1 MQIITVL
8 NQKGGVGK
16 TTTAAALISGLT
28 SKGFKTVGVDL
39 DSQRNLSMTM
49 QADTKHKTVLGV
61 LTNQCTAEEA
71 IQHTEQGDIIAAG
84 KELAAIDS
92 ILTGRGR
99 EQRLKEALQPLGKK
113 YKYIVI
119 DTPPNIGTLVL
130 SALIASNSV
139 LITAEADIYS
149 RTALEDLIDNIQ
161 TVKESINP
169 NLKVEG
175 ILLTRY
181 NGRANLT
188 KILREEFIEPAA
200 ELDAKVFDTVIR
212 EGVAIK
218 EAHLM
223 RKSIFDYDSKS
234 NVAVDYTAFIEELL
248 QEKKTTKTARKG
260 KRG

>member
-1 MQIITVL
+1 MKVITVL

-16 TTTAAALISGLT
+16 TTTAAALIAGLT
-28 SKGFKTVGVDL
+28 SKGYKTVGIDL

-49 QADTKHKTVLGV
+49 QADTKHKTALGV

-71 IQHTEQGDIIAAG
+71 IQHTPQGDIIAAG

-92 ILTGRGR
+92 ILTGKGR
-99 EQRLKEALQPLGKK
+99 ENRLKEAIEPLGKK

-130 SALIASNSV
+130 AALIASNSII
-139 LITAEADIYS
+139 ITAEADIYS

-161 TVKESINP
+161 TVQDSINP
-169 NLKVEG
+169 KLKVEG

-181 NGRANLT
+181 AGRANLT
-188 KILREEFIEPAA
+188 KYLREEFIEPAA
-200 ELDAKVFDTVIR
+200 ELKTKVFETTIR
-212 EGVAIK
+212 ECIAIK

-223 RKSIFDYDSKS
+223 RQSIFDYDSKS
-234 NVAVDYTAFIEELL
+234 NAAIDYTAFIEELL
-248 QEKKTTKTARKG
+248 KG
-260 KRG
+260 K

>member
-1 MQIITVL
+1 MKVITVL

-16 TTTAAALISGLT
+16 TTTAAALIAGLA
-28 SKGFKTVGVDL
+28 SKGFKTVGIDL

-49 QADTKHKTVLGV
+49 QADTKHKTALGV

-71 IQHTEQGDIIAAG
+71 IQHTPQGDIIAAG

-92 ILTGRGR
+92 ILTGKGR
-99 EQRLKEALQPLGKK
+99 ENKLKEAIEPLGKK
-113 YKYIVI
+113 YKYVVI

-161 TVKESINP
+161 TVQDSINP
-169 NLKVEG
+169 KLKVEG

-181 NGRANLT
+181 AGRANLT
-188 KILREEFIEPAA
+188 KYLREEFTEPAA
-200 ELDAKVFDTVIR
+200 ELKTKVFNTTIR
-212 EGVAIK
+212 ECIAIK

-223 RKSIFDYDSKS
+223 RQSIFDYDSKS
-234 NVAVDYTAFIEELL
+234 NAAIDYTAFIDELL
-248 QEKKTTKTARKG
+248 KG
-260 KRG
+260 K

>member
-1 MQIITVL
+1 MKVITVL

-28 SKGFKTVGVDL
+28 SKGYKTLGIDL
-39 DSQRNLSMTM
+39 DSQRNLSMTFY
-49 QADTKHKTVLGV
+49 ADTKHKTALGV

-92 ILTGRGR
+92 ILTGKGR
-99 EQRLKEALQPLGKK
+99 EQRLKEALQPLEKK
-113 YKYIVI
+113 YKYVVI

-130 SALIASNSV
+130 SALIASDSV
-139 LITAEADIYS
+139 IITAEADIYS
-149 RTALEDLIDNIQ
+149 RTALEDLTDNIDA
-161 TVKESINP
+161 VRAGLNSK
-169 NLKVEG
+169 LKVEG

-181 NGRANLT
+181 NSRTTLA
-188 KILREEFIEPAA
+188 KYLREEFIEPAA
-200 ELDAKVFDTVIR
+200 ELDTKVFNTVIR
-212 EGVAIK
+212 EGTAVK

-234 NVAVDYTAFIEELL
+234 NVAIDYAAFIDELL
-248 QEKKTTKTARKG
+248 KSRNGQTGKAKG
-260 KRG
+260 